1 MMTMQLEINEVNNT
15 AGDLEEDD
23 LGGQE
28 NEDETRQ
35 LLDNAS
41 NLLTVDKVREVSY
54 DVLARTRVLFNIFA
68 SIYGVNNVHY
78 DTLKQSLI
86 VTTLGRKATVEIL
99 EDCTSVL
106 VQSRPKDKMFE
117 QQLNIFASRALSTF
131 LPALNY

>member
-1 MMTMQLEINEVNNT
+1 MKGGE
-15 AGDLEEDD
+15 DFEEDD
-23 LGGQE
+23 IDGQE
-28 NEDETRQ
+28 QEDETKL
-35 LLDNAS
+35 LLDNPS

-68 SIYGVNNVHY
+68 SIYGVNSVHY
-78 DTLKQSLI
+78 DSLKQSLV
-86 VTTLGRKATVEIL
+86 VTTVGRKATVEIL

-117 QQLNIFASRALSTF
+117 QQLNTFASRALSTF